1 MAEVIIDFVGQ
12 SNMKPVED
20 SLNKID
26 GLLEDQKKQYTDINA
41 SAEKQAQIVKKTAG
55 EFDKLEESVKD
66 TSKALGNGVL
76 KKVTDE
82 ITNLGKKADELS
94 KNFKT
99 SKAEL
104 KALQDQIKSGNLNT
118 EQLAQAKKKANELKD
133 EIKKLNDE
141 IKNTPKPPDG
151 LEKSFKSA
159 KAELK
164 DLQNQILSG
173 KLSGE
178 QLAQATKRAAELKDN
193 IGDTSNAIKMLA
205 SDTRSIDL
213 VVEGARGLV
222 AGFTLAKSATALFG
236 DENKELEK
244 SLVKVQA
251 SMAVLTSVQ
260 EIANIVTTKG
270 GIATTVYGYALK
282 GLEVIQKTFAVSSAA
297 AWAIATA
304 GITLVITGVVALIAY
319 MSDFIG
325 KSEDGVKKFEEYTK
339 RIDKSFEAKEKA
351 QERYLNRIKAEGK
364 TEKEINDAAQVFAR
378 NRRDEL
384 NRQAAELE
392 RRLQRNKEVLKYDK
406 DDQKTKE
413 LVGKLQDE
421 LNKKK
426 AKAFET
432 ETELIDL
439 QREAKELVTKTSE
452 EQKKAADEKKK
463 KDTEE
468 KKRLDDLAKQK
479 ALAWLEEQKRS
490 QEAAKQIEENRN
502 LQLALEKDFYLTREE
517 IDEAYLQFVIDNAE
531 KGTTS
536 FVDFEKQK
544 RAELEATKN
553 KEIELAK
560 QRLTVQTE
568 LDKNRALQLGLMKDT
583 GLTMQQID
591 DEYFAWV
598 KTKRADEKADFEEF
612 EKFKREEFKKTAEKQ
627 KETQQAVINGAIEF
641 TKIAYDTIFQ
651 IAEQNRQA
659 QTEGL
664 LTNLEKEKESELT
677 RIQQLAEKGIITKE
691 QEESRKAAIT
701 KKYADQE
708 RAIKKRAW
716 EAERQAKLAQAAING
731 ALAITQILATVS
743 YADFGITKAIQIA
756 LTAATTA
763 AQIALI
769 ASQPTPAF
777 AKGTK
782 GGKKTPKGFKIVGEE
797 GPELIYTPGGEKVIT
812 APDTAKILDAYNI
825 NTTKMPNMNKDKGDV
840 TQIPIFDYD
849 KLSRAVASEMIK
861 QPRLQVNIDEKGFS
875 KRIIENRKRIE
886 YLNNKFKFN

>member
-66 TSKALGNGVL
+66 TSKALSGGVM

-82 ITNLGKKADELS
+82 MVNAGKKADELG
-94 KNFKT
+94 KN
-99 SKAEL
+99 
-104 KALQDQIKSGNLNT
+104 
-118 EQLAQAKKKANELKD
+118 
-133 EIKKLNDE
+133 
-141 IKNTPKPPDG
+141 
-151 LEKSFKSA
+151 FKSA

-164 DLQNQILSG
+164 ELQAQIISG
-173 KLSGE
+173 KLSGD
-178 QLAQATKRAAELKDN
+178 QLAQATKRAAELKDR
-193 IGDTSNAIKMLA
+193 IQDTSGAIKMLA

-270 GIATTVYGYALK
+270 GIATTVYGYAIK
-282 GLEVIQKTFAVSSAA
+282 GVEAIQKAFAISSAA
-297 AWAIATA
+297 AWATATA
-304 GITLVITGVVALIAY
+304 GVTLLIGLLVTVV
-319 MSDFIG
+319 SSF
-325 KSEDGVKKFEEYTK
+325 KSAAEVQRDYNKE
-339 RIDKSFEAKEKA
+339 IDDTLKA
-351 QERYLNRIKAEGK
+351 QEKAANFRNAEQDSYI
-364 TEKEINDAAQVFAR
+364 EKLRAQRKSEEEIQKFRKVFAKS
-378 NRRDEL
+378 
-384 NRQAAELE
+384 RQADLTDEIDKLE
-392 RRLQRNKEVLKYDK
+392 FSLL
-406 DDQKTKE
+406 
-413 LVGKLQDE
+413 
-421 LNKKK
+421 
-426 AKAFET
+426 
-432 ETELIDL
+432 
-439 QREAKELVTKTSE
+439 
-452 EQKKAADEKKK
+452 
-463 KDTEE
+463 
-468 KKRLDDLAKQK
+468 LASM
-479 ALAWLEEQKRS
+479 ALEEQMQLKEKGKKT
-490 QEAAKQIEENRN
+490 QEDVNKAQETYNKVEDEITKKKQERKKAENEEIDAANTIIELGKKKQKQIEEENARNEAIQKEKDKQAALTWQREQREAEERARTIEDNRK
-502 LQLALEKDFYLTREE
+502 LELALIEDFQVTREQLDAE
-517 IDEAYLQFVIDNAE
+517 YTQFVIDNAAT
-531 KGTTS
+531 GRTS
-536 FVDFEKQK
+536 YVEFEKQK
-544 RAELEATKN
+544 RDALQKTKDAEIEQAKIVMQLTKN
-553 KEIELAK
+553 RE
-560 QRLTVQTE
+560 
-568 LDKNRALQLGLMKDT
+568 LQLGLMKDT

-627 KETQQAVINGAIEF
+627 KETQQLAINAAIDF
-641 TKIAYDTIFQ
+641 TKIAFDTVFT

-659 QTEGL
+659 QTDSL
-664 LTNLEKEKESELT
+664 LSNLEKEKETELAKIEELT
-677 RIQQLAEKGIITKE
+677 QKGVLTKE
-691 QEESRKAAIT
+691 QEESKKAAIN

-743 YADFGITKAIQIA
+743 YADFGINKAIQIA
-756 LTAATTA
+756 LAAAATA
-763 AQIALI
+763 GQIAII
-769 ASQPTPAF
+769 ASQPTPQF

-825 NTTKMPNMNKDKGDV
+825 NTTKMPNMNKDKSDV